1 MGDMVIVAYQPKPGC
16 EQALLDLVRDH
27 VPFLNRLGL
36 ATDRD
41 PILMRARD
49 GILVEV
55 FEWQKDAIE
64 KAHNMPAV
72 QELWAKYEKLCEY
85 VPLNQLPETKDMFAE
100 FTAIDL

>member
-1 MGDMVIVAYQPKPGC
+1 MGDMVIVAYRPKPGC

-27 VPFLNRLGL
+27 VPFLKKLGL
-36 ATDRD
+36 ATARD
-41 PILMRARD
+41 PVLMRARD

-64 KAHNMPAV
+64 QAHNMPAV
-72 QELWAKYEKLCEY
+72 QELWAKYEKICEY
-85 VPLNQLPETKDMFAE
+85 VPLNQLPETNDMFAE